1 MNAKRFL
8 IFAIFAGLFASSR
21 PLLAHHSAAEYDMD
35 KTTSVSGTVT
45 QFAWNNPHVY
55 IYMDVKNDKGEI
67 EKWSGELGAIPQLSR
82 ANWSR
87 DTVKPGDQ
95 ITMNGNPAKDGRSV
109 MRLQKITLPNGQ
121 EIIAARAPR

>member
-8 IFAIFAGLFASSR
+8 LFVILAGLFAGAS
-21 PLLAHHSAAEYDMD
+21 PLLAHHSAAEYDME

-55 IYMDVKNDKGEI
+55 IYLDVKNEKGEI

-87 DTVKPGDQ
+87 ETVKPGDQ
-95 ITMNGNPAKDGRSV
+95 ITMNGNPAKDGRLV
-109 MRLQKITLPNGQ
+109 LRLQKITLPNGQ
-121 EIIAARAPR
+121 DLVATRAPR